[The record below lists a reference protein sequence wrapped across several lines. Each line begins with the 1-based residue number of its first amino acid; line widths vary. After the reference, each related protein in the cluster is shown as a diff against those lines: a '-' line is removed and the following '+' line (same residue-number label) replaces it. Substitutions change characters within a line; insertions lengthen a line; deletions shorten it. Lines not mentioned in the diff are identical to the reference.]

1 MKLFVTLLAALFSTF
16 ALADDHRPNS
26 KYYGFY
32 HFIAPDP
39 AAVVAATDKFYASDC
54 GKAYPADVGLAEEVF
69 NGAYQST
76 HFFINTY
83 QNAADQEKAAEIF
96 RSCPSGLEFL
106 ADLNAAYVS
115 GLCADLRSRVAKSG
129 SFQNQRAYAA
139 AYAKMMSAAAEDVGL
154 RSWGNDLVGF
164 GNDMFTNWVY
174 LGAENLQLES
184 SKAFPRDLC
193 KETAGMQRGRSQA
206 SALKR

>member
-1 MKLFVTLLAALFSTF
+1 MRPNKTQGEQHETFCDATRSALLTF

-83 QNAADQEKAAEIF
+83 QNAADQEKAA
-96 RSCPSGLEFL
+96 RSSELSKWLEFL
-106 ADLNAAYVS
+106 ADLNAAGVIPT
-115 GLCADLRSRVAKSG
+115 R
-129 SFQNQRAYAA
+129 
-139 AYAKMMSAAAEDVGL
+139 E
-154 RSWGNDLVGF
+154 
-164 GNDMFTNWVY
+164 Y
-174 LGAENLQLES
+174 LG
-184 SKAFPRDLC
+184 F
-193 KETAGMQRGRSQA
+193 
-206 SALKR
+206 ALIEEGDWNKISCSPSLM

>member
-32 HFIAPDP
+32 HFIAADP

-96 RSCPSGLEFL
+96 RSCSDG
-106 ADLNAAYVS
+106 
-115 GLCADLRSRVAKSG
+115 
-129 SFQNQRAYAA
+129 
-139 AYAKMMSAAAEDVGL
+139 
-154 RSWGNDLVGF
+154 
-164 GNDMFTNWVY
+164 
-174 LGAENLQLES
+174 
-184 SKAFPRDLC
+184 
-193 KETAGMQRGRSQA
+193 
-206 SALKR
+206 